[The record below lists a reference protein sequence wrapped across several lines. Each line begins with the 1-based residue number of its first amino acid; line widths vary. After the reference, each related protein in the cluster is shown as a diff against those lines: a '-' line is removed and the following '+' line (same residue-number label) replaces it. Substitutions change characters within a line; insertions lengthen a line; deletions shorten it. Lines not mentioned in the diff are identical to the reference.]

1 MKNMPMSKACVDGD
15 ISWVKDN
22 NIPSRKGIWGLENTT
37 MKEHMLDYIR
47 FWVYSLALQT
57 IENNL

>member
-1 MKNMPMSKACVDGD
+1 MKYMPMSKACVDGD

-37 MKEHMLDYIR
+37 MKEHVRLYKILGL
-47 FWVYSLALQT
+47 FPSIT
-57 IENNL
+57 NNRK